1 VRRGCLYEELENTR
15 PGFIKTPSPGFIK
28 TPAMGADAIE
38 LDVFL
43 LKCGTVVVFH
53 GSGSDE
59 NPGLLNRYCV
69 GRGESILNYTYDE
82 LQDIV
87 VFNEHYPEFGCR
99 HADKIRSGVIPTL
112 EQVLLDVKET
122 PMIVKIELKGA
133 EPVLTLVELL
143 GMQHRC
149 HYSSFDLRQ
158 IGMIRALRS
167 EKNEYDNHVYK
178 TGALFS
184 DVNDDDYLERALEV
198 GASEVHLRYDECT
211 STRVHEI
218 HAAGMDSMVWFRG
231 PVGMSTDVNQRFWD
245 VGNEDYAMYQVVMQT
260 GVKQMCINRPD
271 VMVKIFDK
279 TKP

>member
-1 VRRGCLYEELENTR
+1 LYEELENTR